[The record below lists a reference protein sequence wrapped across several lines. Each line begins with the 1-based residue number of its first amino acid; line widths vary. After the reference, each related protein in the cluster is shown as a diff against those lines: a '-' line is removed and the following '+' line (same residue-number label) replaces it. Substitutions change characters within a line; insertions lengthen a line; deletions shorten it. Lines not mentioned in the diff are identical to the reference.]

1 MPVTENTIIYDGDC
15 IFCRNYVRL
24 LKLRETMGNVT
35 LINARDTDKVKAL
48 GFEPASL
55 NKGMI
60 IVFDGKVYA
69 GSDAVHRMALLTTS
83 NSFFNRLNRVVFRHR
98 MLAIALYPFLKLG
111 RRIWLFIDGKDL
123 IR

>member
-24 LKLRETMGNVT
+24 LKLRETMGGVT
-35 LINARDTDKVKAL
+35 LLNARETGKVSEL
-48 GFEPASL
+48 GFEPESL
-55 NKGMI
+55 NDGMI
-60 IVFDGKVYA
+60 IIFDGKVYKGA
-69 GSDAVHRMALLTTS
+69 DAVHRMALLTTS

-98 MLAIALYPFLKLG
+98 VLAVALYPFLRLG
-111 RRIWLFIDGKDL
+111 RRLWLLIDGKDL